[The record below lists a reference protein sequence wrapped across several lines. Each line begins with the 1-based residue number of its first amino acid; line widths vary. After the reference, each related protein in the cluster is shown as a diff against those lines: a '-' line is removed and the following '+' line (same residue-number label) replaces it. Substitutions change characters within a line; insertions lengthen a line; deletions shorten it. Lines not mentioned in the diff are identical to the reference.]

1 MPIPAPRKN
10 ENKKNFIARCMGD
23 EVMKKEFSDIKQRHE
38 PAGAAGEA
46 ENVRNPAKECLA

>member
-23 EVMKKEFSDIKQRHE
+23 EVMKKEFSDIKQRY
-38 PAGAAGEA
+38 A
-46 ENVRNPAKECLA
+46 VCLTQWKNKRKKKLER